1 MQNNMR
7 NANIQLCRWSFRG
20 PTFYCVIK
28 YTKTF
33 IIILSRQQV
42 NSAVPCNIKEQVISI
57 FE

>member
-1 MQNNMR
+1 MR
-7 NANIQLCRWSFRG
+7 NANILLSRWSFRG
-20 PTFYCVIK
+20 PTFYRVIK

-42 NSAVPCNIKEQVISI
+42 DSVVPCNIKEQVISI